1 MPKEIILIGSKAE
14 PNVKSLI
21 VSQIE
26 LLPFPLHLKNID
38 ALIFTSRYAITSIH
52 ENAIRQNDYSWKEIP
67 SFVIGQA
74 SANYLIEL
82 GGKVEYIG
90 KDSHGEGFANE
101 IIPLLEHRNPLYIH
115 AKKIVSHLNEKLLQ
129 HKIKLHEVIAYENK
143 IQKLDPHL
151 APKPNSILIF
161 TAPSHYK
168 AFLANF
174 KWDGS
179 YIAIAIG
186 MTTFGVFDIGVNAFV
201 SPKQTIQDCIEF
213 AKDLSVRL
221 P

>member
-1 MPKEIILIGSKAE
+1 MREIVLIGSKPE
-14 PNVKSLI
+14 PNVKSLV
-21 VSQIE
+21 VSEIE
-26 LLPFPLHLKNID
+26 ILPFPMNLKNID
-38 ALIFTSRYAITSIH
+38 ALIFTSRYAIASMAQ
-52 ENAIRQNDYSWKEIP
+52 NAKRLGDYSWQGIP
-67 SFVIGQA
+67 SFVIGQG
-74 SANYLIEL
+74 SANYLIEM

-90 KDSHGEGFANE
+90 RDSYGDGFANE
-101 IIPLLEHRNPLYIH
+101 IIPLLENRTPLYIH
-115 AKKIVSHLNEKLLQ
+115 AKKIVSHINEKLLQ
-129 HKIKLHEVIAYENK
+129 HKIKLSEVVAYENK
-143 IQKLDPHL
+143 TLKLDAHL

-201 SPKQTIQDCIEF
+201 SPTQSIQGCIEF
-213 AKDLSVRL
+213 AQDINARL